1 METSAFI
8 WSNDAESR
16 SHEVLAMTVRDFHL
30 VAGSEAAPYLNY
42 CRKKKKAAVHR
53 NAWRQFG
60 LKIQYGILIDL

>member
-16 SHEVLAMTVRDFHL
+16 AHEVLAMLLAVRDFHL
-30 VAGSEAAPYLNY
+30 VAGSEVAPYLNY

-53 NAWRQFG
+53 NA
-60 LKIQYGILIDL
+60 